1 MDKHSILYILRTTNK
16 KLLLAE
22 THQRGKHM
30 LAERSSP
37 RAPDEADLLPPS
49 IALEE
54 ALSSISDGV
63 VIVDLSGTIVF
74 VNPAYSRIMN
84 VPASQALGKKMR
96 DITPNA
102 HTLRVLETGEPLLF
116 DTHFSRDLGLDVV
129 MSATPI
135 LRNRRMVGV
144 VTIFR
149 TSHEMLELYSAY
161 RRAHGLA
168 DYYWKMA
175 SDNGNDIGDFARI
188 VGRDGALSAT
198 IRLASRVAET
208 DATVLVTGENG
219 VGKDILCQA
228 IHFASNR
235 KQKPFIVVNC
245 AAIPDSLLESE
256 LFGFDQGSFTGAARG
271 GKLGKFELA
280 HGGTI
285 FLDEI
290 GDTSLSMQAKLLR
303 TLQNGEVQR
312 IGSNKLVS
320 VDVRVMAA
328 TNKPLEYLV
337 SKGLFREDLFY
348 RINVFPIEIPPLRE
362 RKSDIPALANYFLKQ
377 LSQTYRRKLL
387 FAPEAFRV
395 LERYDWPGNVRQLR
409 NVIERAVI
417 LCDGDILLPDH
428 IQGISISDGSE
439 EHRSRGELRNELRKI
454 EHNSYKKALAAH
466 GGNKTKAMKSLGVSR
481 RTFYKKLR
489 EFGLS

>member
-1 MDKHSILYILRTTNK
+1 MLKDRV
-16 KLLLAE
+16 LLGDL
-22 THQRGKHM
+22 
-30 LAERSSP
+30 SSKTP
-37 RAPDEADLLPPS
+37 ECVPIP
-49 IALEE
+49 IEE
-54 ALSSISDGV
+54 ALSSINDGV
-63 VIVDLSGTIVF
+63 VVVDLSGTIVF

-84 VPASQALGKKMR
+84 VPAAEALGKKMR

-102 HTLRVLETGEPLLF
+102 HTLQVLRTGEPLLF

-135 LRNRRMVGV
+135 FRNQHMVGV
-144 VTIFR
+144 VTVFR

-168 DYYWKMA
+168 DYYRKLV
-175 SDNGNDIGDFARI
+175 SEENDEIGDFSRL
-188 VGRDGALSAT
+188 VGRNGALEPT
-198 IRLASRVAET
+198 VKLASRVAQT

-219 VGKDILCQA
+219 VGKDVLCQA
-228 IHFASNR
+228 IHFASSR
-235 KQKPFIVVNC
+235 RHKPFIVVNC

-280 HGGTI
+280 DGGTI

-303 TLQNGEVQR
+303 TLQNGEVHR
-312 IGSNKLVS
+312 IGSNKV
-320 VDVRVMAA
+320 VHVNVRVMAA
-328 TNKPLEYLV
+328 TNKRLEDLV
-337 SKGLFREDLFY
+337 LRELFREDLFY
-348 RINVFPIEIPPLRE
+348 RICVFPIEIPALRE
-362 RKSDIPALANYFLKQ
+362 RKSDIPELAKYFLRQ
-377 LSQTYRRKLL
+377 LSLSYRRKLV
-387 FAPEAFRV
+387 FAPETFHV
-395 LERYDWPGNVRQLR
+395 LERCDWPGNVRQLR

-417 LCDGDILLPDH
+417 LCDGEILLPEH
-428 IQGISISDGSE
+428 IQGVGVHEVSDKDRDS
-439 EHRSRGELRNELRKI
+439 GELRSEVRKV
-454 EHNSYKKALAAH
+454 ERKSFEKALTAC
-466 GGNKTKAMKSLGVSR
+466 GGNKSKAMKSLGVSR

>member
-1 MDKHSILYILRTTNK
+1 MAARGTATVLRNASYLKAVDGPVAPRLSIT
-16 KLLLAE
+16 
-22 THQRGKHM
+22 
-30 LAERSSP
+30 
-37 RAPDEADLLPPS
+37 
-49 IALEE
+49 LEE
-54 ALSSISDGV
+54 ALSSANDGI

-74 VNPAYSRIMN
+74 ANSAYSRIMN
-84 VPASQALGKKMR
+84 IPAAEALGKKMC

-116 DTHFSRDLGLDVV
+116 DTHFSRNLGLDVV

-135 LRNRRMVGV
+135 MRDQRMVGV

-161 RRAHGLA
+161 RRAHSVADNCRKMVIDDGSDLA
-168 DYYWKMA
+168 
-175 SDNGNDIGDFARI
+175 NFAGI
-188 VGRDGALSAT
+188 IGRDGVLSST

-228 IHFASNR
+228 IHSASNR
-235 KQKPFIVVNC
+235 KDKPFIIVNC

-271 GKLGKFELA
+271 GKFGKFELA

-303 TLQNGEVQR
+303 TLQNGEVHR
-312 IGSNKLVS
+312 IGSNKSINVN
-320 VDVRVMAA
+320 VRVMAA
-328 TNKPLEYLV
+328 TNKRLEDLV
-337 SKGLFREDLFY
+337 AKGLFREDLFY
-348 RINVFPIEIPPLRE
+348 RINVFPIEIPPLRH
-362 RKSDIPALANYFLKQ
+362 RQSDIPELANYFLKQ
-377 LSQTYRRKLL
+377 LSATYRRKLL
-387 FAPEAFRV
+387 FAPETFRL

-417 LCDGDILLPDH
+417 LCEGDILLPDH
-428 IQGISISDGSE
+428 IQGINVKDGSE
-439 EHRSRGELRNELRKI
+439 EDRTPGGLRDQVRKM
-454 EHNSYKKALAAH
+454 ERNSYEKALTVH
-466 GGNKTKAMKSLGVSR
+466 SGNRTKAMKSLGVSR

-489 EFGLS
+489 EFHLS